1 MLNKMHIM
9 GMSMQQCLWGIHMV
23 KRRNNRQDAIRE
35 IVRGKS
41 IHTQRS
47 LVEELQDMGFNCTQA
62 TVSRDI
68 ADMGLRKLSEGI
80 YVLAEDLHLQR
91 MVSEFVMSVEAA
103 ENLVIIKT
111 QPGTAPGVAAA
122 VDAAS
127 LPEVKGSVAGNDT
140 VLVVSGDAE
149 SADIVVA
156 LVEKLRVPRK

>member
-1 MLNKMHIM
+1 MHIM
-9 GMSMQQCLWGIHMV
+9 GMSMQQCLWGLYMV

-91 MVSEFVMSVEAA
+91 MVSEFVISVEAA

-111 QPGTAPGVAAA
+111 HPGTAPGVAAA

-140 VLVVSGDAE
+140 VLVVSGDTE
-149 SADIVVA
+149 SADIVVS
-156 LVEKLRVPRK
+156 LVEKLRSSRK

>member
-1 MLNKMHIM
+1 
-9 GMSMQQCLWGIHMV
+9 MV
-23 KRRNNRQDAIRE
+23 KRRNNRQDAIRD

-41 IHTQRS
+41 IRTQRA
-47 LVEELQDMGFNCTQA
+47 LVDELQAIGFNCTQA

-91 MVSEFVMSVEAA
+91 MVSEFVMSVDRAD
-103 ENLVIIKT
+103 NLVVIKS
-111 QPGTAPGVAAA
+111 QPGTAPG

-140 VLVVSGDAE
+140 VLVVSGSDETAM
-149 SADIVVA
+149 D
-156 LVEKLRVPRK
+156 LVNLVNKLRDAKK